1 MFSVNSHIVALAFA
15 LFFIADPLGAAPFAY
30 ISNQL
35 DDSISVIDSN
45 QGKVVD
51 TIRVSGKPAGVA
63 VSPAGDKVYISTP
76 EAKGFAVLDTKK
88 REIIAKIPVSDGA
101 LGIAVSTDEIV

>member
-1 MFSVNSHIVALAFA
+1 MFFMKYHVVAIAVA
-15 LFFIADPLGAAPFAY
+15 ATFFTTPLIAAPFAY

-35 DDSISVIDSN
+35 SDSVSVIDTV

-51 TIRVSGKPAGVA
+51 TISVPGKPAGVA

-76 EAKGFAVLDTKK
+76 EAKGFAVLDIKNQTN
-88 REIIAKIPVSDGA
+88 
-101 LGIAVSTDEIV
+101 